1 MRKEQCIAGRA
12 PRRIHEWE
20 ASIGVGVKSKKR
32 KAKKRRTSTFIDL
45 LFFKHRILGN
55 GFIMS
60 SRRVNAD
67 CPKII
72 HFVVHRMRSNPTREE
87 YNIFRK

>member
-1 MRKEQCIAGRA
+1 MRE
-12 PRRIHEWE
+12 
-20 ASIGVGVKSKKR
+20 GVKGKKR
-32 KAKKRRTSTFIDL
+32 KAKKKRRRTSTFIDL

-67 CPKII
+67 CPGII
-72 HFVVHRMRSNPTREE
+72 RFVVHGMRSNSTREE
-87 YNIFRK
+87 RTIF